1 MSLAIVLARRLAVRA
16 VVRAVGAATLA
27 AFSAT
32 VAFAVPKAVVVEPAH
47 LEIGEVEPG
56 QPQKFDWT
64 LRNDGDAVL
73 SIESL
78 EPTCY
83 CTTGKADSWTIAPGT
98 STKVHVTV
106 DPSDWVG
113 DILKGVDIQTNDAQN
128 KTVSLDVK
136 MKVRPGIAVVPPEL
150 DFGAVPA
157 PGSTVRTV
165 DIKAG
170 KERPFKVTSLAAD
183 VPFVTVEQDPL
194 QTDDRVGVKLSVKI
208 AAGVPAGP
216 FATKIVV
223 QTDDASR
230 PRIEI
235 PVRGTGPGGLA
246 VNPAK
251 IVFEGLAPGADVGT
265 INVTGDK
272 ALKLSGVKSNNPA
285 LEATIQGDGG
295 AYSVKVTLAKAAKP
309 GRLLAK
315 LTISTSDAT
324 QPELMVPVTGV
335 VK

>member
-1 MSLAIVLARRLAVRA
+1 MSLPIALARRVARRA
-16 VVRAVGAATLA
+16 VVAATLA
-27 AFSAT
+27 ALSASP
-32 VAFAVPKAVVVEPAH
+32 AFAVPKVVVVEPAH
-47 LEIGEVEPG
+47 LDVGEVEPG
-56 QPQKFDWT
+56 QPQKFEWT
-64 LRNDGDAVL
+64 LRNDGDALL
-73 SIESL
+73 SIEAL

-83 CTTGKADSWTIAPGT
+83 CTTGKADSWSIAPGT

-157 PGSTVRTV
+157 QGAPVRTV
-165 DIKAG
+165 DVKAG
-170 KERPFKVTSLAAD
+170 KERPFKVTSLATD

-235 PVRGTGPGGLA
+235 PVRGAGPGGLA
-246 VNPAK
+246 VSPATAYRK
-251 IVFEGLAPGADVGT
+251 GSVDEVDPNALCPRGWGTCACPGRRRRPRRGDPSGGDRRAAAPAPRAERHQRCAGGRAARLVDQRPGQDARQPGAP
-265 INVTGDK
+265 
-272 ALKLSGVKSNNPA
+272 PA
-285 LEATIQGDGG
+285 RCL
-295 AYSVKVTLAKAAKP
+295 
-309 GRLLAK
+309 GR
-315 LTISTSDAT
+315 
-324 QPELMVPVTGV
+324 QR
-335 VK
+335 

>member
-1 MSLAIVLARRLAVRA
+1 MSLVLVRRLALH
-16 VVRAVGAATLA
+16 AVGAATLA
-27 AFSAT
+27 ALSAGAT
-32 VAFAVPKAVVVEPAH
+32 LAVPKAVVVEPAH
-47 LEIGEVEPG
+47 LDIGEVEPG
-56 QPQKFDWT
+56 QPQKFEWT

-73 SIESL
+73 SIEAL

-83 CTTGKADSWTIAPGT
+83 CTTGKADSWSIAPGT

-150 DFGAVPA
+150 DFGTVPA
-157 PGSTVRTV
+157 QGASVRTI

-170 KERPFKVTSLAAD
+170 KERPFKVTSLATD

-194 QTDDRVGVKLSVKI
+194 QTDDRIGVKLSVKV

-216 FATKIVV
+216 FATKIIV

-235 PVRGTGPGGLA
+235 PVRGAGPGGLA
-246 VNPAK
+246 VSPAK
-251 IVFEGLAPGADVGT
+251 LVFEAMAPGAVLGT
-265 INVTGDK
+265 IAVTGDK
-272 ALKLSGVKSNNPA
+272 ALKLSGVKSNSPA
-285 LEATIQGDGG
+285 LEATIQGEGG
-295 AYSVKVTLAKAAKP
+295 AYSVKVSLAKTAKP
-309 GRLLAK
+309 GRVLAK
-315 LTISTSDAT
+315 LTIATSDAT
-324 QPELMVPVTGV
+324 QPELTIPITGV

>member
-1 MSLAIVLARRLAVRA
+1 MSFAIVLARRLALRTL
-16 VVRAVGAATLA
+16 GAAGIGAL
-27 AFSAT
+27 SAT
-32 VAFAVPKAVVVEPAH
+32 AALAVPKAVVVEPAH
-47 LEIGEVEPG
+47 LDIGEVEPG

-150 DFGAVPA
+150 DFGAVTA
-157 PGSTVRTV
+157 QGSSAHTV

-183 VPFVTVEQDPL
+183 VPYVTVEQDPL

-208 AAGVPAGP
+208 APGVPAGP

-235 PVRGTGPGGLA
+235 PVRGAGPGGLA

-251 IVFEGLAPGADVGT
+251 IVFEAMAPGADLGT
-265 INVTGDK
+265 ITVAGDK
-272 ALKLSGVKSNNPA
+272 ALKLTGVKSNNPA
-285 LEATIQGDGG
+285 VEATIQGDGG
-295 AYSVKVTLAKAAKP
+295 TYTVKVSLAKTAKP

-315 LTISTSDAT
+315 LAIATSDAA
-324 QPELMVPVTGV
+324 QPELTVPVTGV